1 MKWIISFIVCA
12 SSYLFGSQAFAQ
24 FSHQNSLG
32 FDIEQAKSEVKRINK
47 KLSMSITQDEE
58 LYFAVQ
64 RLKDIQEDATSCVEK
79 GQKQLKVIDRL
90 LEDIGPRTDVKELRI
105 DAQYLEEKKSG
116 YIKNTAECRL
126 LVFKTEETLSAYK
139 DTIGQ
144 LNLSRKLKKT
154 MPIWHMP
161 IEPAFYQVNFDGNAF
176 LESSGINTLD
186 SNDVLGLFSVFVIMV
201 VLGGYLRKW
210 LNYFLSVR
218 SDLPKA
224 FKFLLTIARS
234 YMPFVMLLYVLSFF
248 SQYVLGIPSKGILV
262 LLGYT
267 LAHFILLL
275 GVGHYLLLFP
285 ADRPD
290 QEHYRLGLFK
300 RYRIILGLIYA
311 GASITIVLRDQV
323 FSSELSELARI
334 VSVTILCSVVYRFT
348 WTFIQESY
356 QLKKINAVTNTSLK
370 GVLTLVF
377 LSILAFEW
385 IGYHHLSMFLVYG
398 VFLTALLVIV
408 TAIVLC
414 IIEKWLSPCEN
425 NKLHF
430 ILKLRTI
437 SGVKPHKR
445 FHELLVLKLSIQAI
459 VVLIAAAILLKAWG
473 ASLNY
478 IDFLSE
484 AITNGF
490 MLFDITIYPLRI
502 IYGLFALSIV
512 LIAGRILATNIAQ
525 HTHFEGEESRQVT
538 IASIINYLSFFVAL
552 IIALFVAG
560 VNFTSLAIIVG
571 ALSVGIGFGLQNIV
585 NNFISGMIL
594 LIQRPIK
601 PGDRIV
607 VGGVEGYVRK
617 IRVLSTQINTLAKED
632 VLIPNAN
639 LIYEPVTNFMF
650 RDKLY
655 RVVCRVGVVYGSD
668 VELVKKVLL
677 EVAADHPGVIHDHPN
692 QPFVLFKAFAD
703 SSLNF
708 ELYSVIWDV
717 NKKFLIASEL
727 HFAINKAFEKHGIV
741 IAFPQ
746 QDIHIRDYVN
756 LSNPSS

>member
-1 MKWIISFIVCA
+1 MKRIISIILCA
-12 SSYLFGSQAFAQ
+12 ASGLLGSQVLAQ
-24 FSHQNSLG
+24 VSHQNSLG
-32 FDIEQAKSEVKRINK
+32 FDIDQAKSEVKRINK

-64 RLKDIQEDATSCVEK
+64 RLKHIQEEAASCVEK
-79 GQKQLKVIDRL
+79 GQKQLKTIDRL
-90 LEDIGPRTDVKELRI
+90 LEDIGPRADVKELRI
-105 DAQYLEEKKSG
+105 DAQYLDEKKAG
-116 YIKNTAECRL
+116 YVKSTAECRL

-154 MPIWHMP
+154 MPIWH
-161 IEPAFYQVNFDGNAF
+161 ISFDSSLYQFNFDGTTF
-176 LESSGINTLD
+176 LESSGINSLD
-186 SNDVLGLFSVFVIMV
+186 SNDILGLFSVLVIMV
-201 VLGGYLRKW
+201 ILGWYLRKW
-210 LNYFLSVR
+210 LNYFLNTR

-224 FKFLLTIARS
+224 FKFLITVARS
-234 YMPFVMLLYVLSFF
+234 YLPSLMLFYILSFF
-248 SQYVLGIPSKGILV
+248 AQYALGMPSKGIL
-262 LLGYT
+262 LSLGYT
-267 LAHFILLL
+267 MAHYLLL
-275 GVGHYLLLFP
+275 LSVGHYLLLLP
-285 ADRPD
+285 ADRSD

-300 RYRIILGLIYA
+300 RYQIILSLIYV
-311 GASITIVLRDQV
+311 GVIVTLMLREQV
-323 FSSELSELARI
+323 ISSELSELARI
-334 VSVTILCSVVYRFT
+334 VYVTILCAVVYRFS
-348 WTFIQESY
+348 WTLIQESHK
-356 QLKKINAVTNTSLK
+356 LKKINAVTNTSLK
-370 GVLTLVF
+370 GALTLVF

-398 VFLTALLVIV
+398 VFLTALLGIV
-408 TAIVLC
+408 TIIVLGV
-414 IIEKWLSPCEN
+414 IEKWLSPSEN
-425 NKLHF
+425 NKLHLV
-430 ILKLRTI
+430 LKLRTI
-437 SGVKPHKR
+437 SGIKPHKR
-445 FHELLVLKLSIQAI
+445 FHELFVLKLSVQAI
-459 VVLIAAAILLKAWG
+459 VVLMAAAVLLKAWG

-512 LIAGRILATNIAQ
+512 LISGRILATNIAQ

-538 IASIINYLSFFVAL
+538 IASIVNYLSFFVAL
-552 IIALFVAG
+552 IIALVVAG

-607 VGGVEGYVRK
+607 VGNVEGFVRK

-668 VELVKKVLL
+668 VDLVKQVLL
-677 EVAADHPGVIHDHPN
+677 EVAADHPGIIHEHPN

-717 NKKFLIASEL
+717 NKKFLVASEL
-727 HFAINKAFEKHGIV
+727 HFAINKAFEQHGIV

-756 LSNPSS
+756 LSNQSS